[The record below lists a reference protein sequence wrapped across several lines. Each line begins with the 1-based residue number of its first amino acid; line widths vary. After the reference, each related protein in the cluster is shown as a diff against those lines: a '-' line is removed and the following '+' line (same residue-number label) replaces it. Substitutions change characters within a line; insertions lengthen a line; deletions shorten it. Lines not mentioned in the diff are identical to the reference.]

1 VEQNIFILGL
11 FRCSVHGLLTW
22 KLNRFPSVPHP
33 ARNRDS
39 AYIFTAKGTPME
51 DKTGKLRN
59 GSADREKYEDGML
72 IRFDGDLAGWSG
84 MDMLSVGTP
93 SGKSLSLQ
101 PEATEGDR
109 LYVMAFIQP
118 AMHLRFWLAP
128 VDANT
133 ARLGMEDHHVRLV
146 ADYYATAAK

>member
-1 VEQNIFILGL
+1 
-11 FRCSVHGLLTW
+11 
-22 KLNRFPSVPHP
+22 
-33 ARNRDS
+33 
-39 AYIFTAKGTPME
+39 ME
-51 DKTGKLRN
+51 NKTGKLRK
-59 GSADREKYEDGML
+59 GSADREKYENGML
-72 IRFDGDLAGWSG
+72 IRFDGNLAGWSG
-84 MDMLSVGTP
+84 IDMLIIETP

-133 ARLGMEDHHVRLV
+133 ARLGMEDHHVSLV
-146 ADYYATAAK
+146 ADHYARAAE

>member
-1 VEQNIFILGL
+1 
-11 FRCSVHGLLTW
+11 
-22 KLNRFPSVPHP
+22 
-33 ARNRDS
+33 
-39 AYIFTAKGTPME
+39 ME
-51 DKTGKLRN
+51 NEKGKLLR
-59 GSADREKYEDGML
+59 GSADREKYENGML
-72 IRFDGDLAGWSG
+72 IRFDGNLAGWSD
-84 MDMLSVGTP
+84 MDMLIIETP

-133 ARLGMEDHHVRLV
+133 ARLGMEDHHVSLV